1 MNDDDDAELVAL
13 IDNELDETRNK
24 ALLARLETDERLR
37 ERYEALREAGAPIGA
52 AFDALL
58 EQAPLERLRAGLPLD
73 SGARVPSGRFAGI
86 AFRELAAGF
95 VLGLVA
101 AGVAGWLAFG
111 LPRSGMDEGWRA
123 AVVDYMKLYTND
135 TFAFISPDR
144 PVETFGL
151 SAVGKK
157 VGADLTPDNV
167 KMPGLDFKVAFNLSY
182 DGAPLGEI
190 AYVDS
195 TGAPVLFCVI
205 ANKEADAPLR
215 SEKRDQFSLALW
227 SRNGLSYLVIG
238 RMPEQRVAE
247 FAQTLVTRF

>member
-101 AGVAGWLAFG
+101 AGVAGWLAA
-111 LPRSGMDEGWRA
+111 RSGMDEGWRA

-135 TFAFISPDR
+135 TFAFISP
-144 PVETFGL
+144 
-151 SAVGKK
+151 
-157 VGADLTPDNV
+157 
-167 KMPGLDFKVAFNLSY
+167 
-182 DGAPLGEI
+182 
-190 AYVDS
+190 
-195 TGAPVLFCVI
+195 
-205 ANKEADAPLR
+205 
-215 SEKRDQFSLALW
+215 
-227 SRNGLSYLVIG
+227 
-238 RMPEQRVAE
+238 
-247 FAQTLVTRF
+247 